1 MIFTKTL
8 SVGKVVDY
16 SMLSAAEV
24 EKRKINEAD
33 TYQGGNHAFDDLTDI
48 QNDEFIVRFQLFSLQ
63 RLLKRENYSTFID
76 SSAKFAI
83 EFECI
88 LRWTWLWYSP
98 G

>member
-1 MIFTKTL
+1 MTFAKPL

-48 QNDEFIVRFQLFSLQ
+48 QNDEFIVSFQLLILTSELIKA
-63 RLLKRENYSTFID
+63 RIIVCLLTL
-76 SSAKFAI
+76 
-83 EFECI
+83 CQI
-88 LRWTWLWYSP
+88 LPWHLDAFLDLVITS
-98 G
+98 